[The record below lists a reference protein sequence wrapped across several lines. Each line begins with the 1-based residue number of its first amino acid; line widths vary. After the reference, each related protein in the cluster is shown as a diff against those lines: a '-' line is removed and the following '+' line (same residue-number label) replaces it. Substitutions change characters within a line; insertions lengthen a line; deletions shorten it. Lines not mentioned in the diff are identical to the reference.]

1 MGLLPPNKGELMKIR
16 EIDPSELEGFAELI
30 KPANNA
36 QCTCVCGE
44 ILSKPAA
51 QAKILDALA
60 NNAHRLSKLSAA
72 TGDDY
77 YANNAE
83 ENRKLWQ
90 ELRTAFGLDD

>member
-1 MGLLPPNKGELMKIR
+1 MEIKKIN
-16 EIDPSELEGFAELI
+16 PSELEGFAELI
-30 KPANNA
+30 KPADRTQN
-36 QCTCVCGE
+36 TCICSE

-90 ELRTAFGLDD
+90 ELRTAFGFDD